1 MFWVLL
7 CATFSVLISLVSKK
21 RLKESR
27 TSEKTKAVLVNA
39 VRINQANADDFE
51 KEYPG
56 FVKSCKTCGSYDIL
70 RIDLIDKYFQVKFG
84 GSEREWDGVTLSA
97 VLKGNGLKPNEFLAK
112 VFLDEQ
118 KFLIEEGDK
127 GETVILR
134 SPGMKG
140 STLQYYAEVVRTKE
154 ELSKYGL
161 SDYDLI
167 FIRSKKDKSEENKSE
182 EIGGLFVFLNVEN
195 DTDTK
200 ISKIKKIHIENFTNL
215 TKGKDQNAG

>member
-7 CATFSVLISLVSKK
+7 CATFSVLISLISKK

-39 VRINQANADDFE
+39 ICIGGKGDEGDE
-51 KEYPG
+51 KEEEYRG
-56 FVKSCKTCGSYDIL
+56 FCKGFNEIL
-70 RIDLIDKYFQVKFG
+70 RIDLVDKYFQVKFG

-118 KFLIEEGDK
+118 KFWIEKGDK
-127 GETVILR
+127 GEIVILKR
-134 SPGMKG
+134 IGGIGG
-140 STLQYYAEVVRTKE
+140 STLEYNANVVRPKQE
-154 ELSKYGL
+154 L

-167 FIRSKKDKSEENKSE
+167 FIGSKKDKSEENKSE
-182 EIGGLFVFLNVEN
+182 ENKSEEIIALFVFLNVKKSS
-195 DTDTK
+195 DKK
-200 ISKIKKIHIENFTNL
+200 ISEIKKIHIKNFTNL
-215 TKGKDQNAG
+215 IKGKDQNAG